1 MEIKKCT
8 LEDAE
13 ILAQLNKQLIE
24 DEKSDNPMTLEEL
37 EYRMER
43 FITTE
48 YDAYFFVEEANS
60 GFDKNKDS
68 NGEILGYALVKNS
81 CSPLYLRQF
90 FIKREHRKK
99 HMGTEAFR
107 LLKEYLNVDTLDIEV
122 LSWNEAGMKFWQS
135 LGFCERSRYM
145 RYQGDNK

>member
-8 LEDAE
+8 LDDTET
-13 ILAQLNKQLIE
+13 LAQLNKQLIE

-48 YDAYFFVEEANS
+48 YDAYFFVEDANEE
-60 GFDKNKDS
+60 GAKC
-68 NGEILGYALVKNS
+68 GEILGYALVKNS
-81 CSPLYLRQF
+81 CTPLYLRQF

-99 HMGTEAFR
+99 HLGTEAFQ
-107 LLKEYLNVDTLDIEV
+107 LLKAHLKADTLDIEV

-145 RYQGDNK
+145 RYQGEM

>member
-1 MEIKKCT
+1 MKIKKCT
-8 LEDAE
+8 LVHTE

-48 YDAYFFVEEANS
+48 YDAYFFVEDA
-60 GFDKNKDS
+60 DV
-68 NGEILGYALVKNS
+68 LGYALVKNS
-81 CSPLYLRQF
+81 CTPLYLRQF

-99 HMGTEAFR
+99 HLGTEAFR

-145 RYQGDNK
+145 RYQGDSE

>member
-1 MEIKKCT
+1 MQIKKCT
-8 LEDAE
+8 LADTEL
-13 ILAQLNKQLIE
+13 LAQLNKQLIE

-48 YDAYFFVEEANS
+48 YDAYFFVEDEDS

-68 NGEILGYALVKNS
+68 CGEILGYALIKNS
-81 CSPLYLRQF
+81 SNPLYLRQF
-90 FIKREHRKK
+90 FIKREYRKK
-99 HMGTEAFR
+99 HLGTKAFQ
-107 LLKEYLNVDTLDIEV
+107 LLKEHLEVDTLDIEV
-122 LSWNEAGMKFWQS
+122 LSWNEAAMKFWQS

-145 RYQGDNK
+145 RYQGEK

>member
-1 MEIKKCT
+1 M
-8 LEDAE
+8 D
-13 ILAQLNKQLIE
+13 
-24 DEKSDNPMTLEEL
+24 
-37 EYRMER
+37 R

-48 YDAYFFVEEANS
+48 YDAYFFMEDVDNGS
-60 GFDKNKDS
+60 NKTKDS
-68 NGEILGYALVKNS
+68 RDDVLGYALVKNS
-81 CSPLYLRQF
+81 CDPLYLRQF

-99 HMGTEAFR
+99 HLGTEAFQ

-145 RYQGDNK
+145 RYQGEK